1 MQKNTLILSF
11 LLIFF
16 KSSTDAGSSQPVNQ
30 PFIDKGKKY
39 MHTLYDKNCDKNVSI
54 PKGKRYLELIVAIMH
69 YVYDKAKGKNK
80 GIDFIGGII
89 FIEDSN
95 WRFHSFLLEHVAREF
110 KGDLSNE
117 KFVSF
122 FKKAYPRKSTHL
134 NARYIEE
141 GKAKKGFLGKIEK
154 TDKTVIHYGID
165 VKDKNLQLPII
176 GKHHILFGKINDD
189 HLMFIKFE
197 KYGLYRGDALLHGYR
212 LIKSNINKKQSSI
225 DESLVDSRRERIP
238 TKFMEEF
245 KALIRSKDG
254 MIESHKQE
262 EYLRKAKAF
271 GIQEMIRICEERI
284 QIDKGTQTWRDKLT
298 NFVQTLKKQYPF
310 DFFMRTGN
318 EVILRHKDVIA

>member
-1 MQKNTLILSF
+1 MQKNILILSF

-16 KSSTDAGSSQPVNQ
+16 KSSAGTENLQPVNQ

-39 MHTLYDKNCDKNVSI
+39 MHILHGANGSI
-54 PKGKRYLELIVAIMH
+54 PKGKRYLKSIVVIKH
-69 YVYDKAKGKNK
+69 YLYAEAKKKNQK
-80 GIDFIGGII
+80 TDFVGGTI
-89 FIEDSN
+89 FVEDSN
-95 WRFHSFLLEHVAREF
+95 GRLHSLLLEYVAREF
-110 KGDLSNE
+110 KGNLYEEVWITN
-117 KFVSF
+117 
-122 FKKAYPRKSTHL
+122 KKAYPRYSTHF
-134 NARYIEE
+134 NDYYIEE
-141 GKAKKGFLGKIEK
+141 GKAKKGFLGTIEK

-165 VKDKNLQLPII
+165 VKDKNLPLPII